1 MTISLNDLS
10 KLAGEDMRR
19 KDAKKRGANS
29 DPFRKPVPKQ
39 ELRRARPRP
48 KSRPSVS
55 LGGEHS

>member
-29 DPFRKPVPKQ
+29 DPFRKPVPK
-39 ELRRARPRP
+39 ESRRARPRP